1 MIDLINTTVTHKI
14 FGDGKVINK
23 TNNYITVLFDTFE
36 KEFVYP
42 SVFEDFLMLKDTV
55 ISDEVHEVINIKAK
69 EDLKLKEKKDLEL
82 KEKQDKELKIK
93 QEELRIIFEKSNHK
107 STRKISATKKK
118 SDIQRNIAF
127 KCIYCDGGNSL
138 DQIGYDGVCSDET
151 IKDNIEKKKHL
162 WCSDENNACL
172 HYHNGELS
180 RTALDNLMD
189 NGDDEATVC
198 YESQMLKNWK
208 ASAGMIQNGA
218 NKGKPLKL
226 KNVHYNSLALLT
238 TRLPSTKEAD
248 RIIFGAFI
256 VDDIFEGNEKD
267 EGYVSSKSDYKIQIT
282 LKEAQK
288 MKFWNYYFNPNN
300 PESIRMG
307 SGLFRYLNDEQ
318 SIQILRDFVKL
329 KEKTSEAESAQSF
342 LDHFCL
348 INGINIDTIPVEL
361 MGGLQR

>member
-14 FGDGKVINK
+14 FGNGKVINK
-23 TNNYITVLFDTFE
+23 TNNYITVSFDTFE

-42 SVFEDFLMLKDTV
+42 SVFVDFLTLQDTV
-55 ISDEVHEVINIKAK
+55 ISDEVNEIINIKAK
-69 EDLKLKEKKDLEL
+69 EDLRLKAKKDLEL
-82 KEKQDKELKIK
+82 KEKQDQELKIK
-93 QEELRIIFEKSNHK
+93 REELRITLEKSNHK
-107 STRKISATKKK
+107 ITKKTSGSK
-118 SDIQRNIAF
+118 KKADTQRNIAF

-138 DQIGYDGVCSDET
+138 DQIGYDGVCSDEI

-162 WCSDENNACL
+162 WCSDENSACQ

-180 RTALDNLMD
+180 RKELDNLME
-189 NGDDEATVC
+189 NGDDKASVC
-198 YESQMLKNWK
+198 YESQMLKSWK
-208 ASAGMIQNGA
+208 ASAGMIQNGVH
-218 NKGKPLKL
+218 KGKPLKL
-226 KNVHYNSLALLT
+226 KNVHYNSLAFLT

-256 VDDIFEGNEKD
+256 VDEIFEGNESD
-267 EGYVSSKSDYKIQIT
+267 EGYVLGKSDYKIQIT

-329 KEKTSEAESAQSF
+329 KEKTSESESAQSL

-348 INGINIDTIPVEL
+348 TNGINIDTVPLEL